1 MEKLYT
7 CNKPGCN
14 FKAKHKVKEGAEY
27 LTEYEYKQIF
37 KDGKLVCPENPNNTT
52 CQMRELEPHEYPKP
66 KKEPLNTKLI
76 AAIAAGVLLIGGL
89 VFFFIGGSSDKPQ
102 TDEVAK
108 VDTAAVAPPVAEEPA
123 TPEEPAAPEVKE
135 NPEPVNEAP
144 AKTATNTSSDPK
156 VAGGSAPKGTQSL
169 TVGGNSYK
177 GEVLNGKPHGMGTMY
192 YKKSTQISPKDLKKR
207 MAEEGDYLTGEFFEG
222 NVVQGKLFDA
232 DNNVKEVIMIGR

>member
-14 FKAKHKVKEGAEY
+14 FRAKHKVKEGVEY

-52 CQMRELEPHEYPKP
+52 CQMRELEPHDYPKP

-76 AAIAAGVLLIGGL
+76 AAIAAGLLLIGGL
-89 VFFFIGGSSDKPQ
+89 VFFLVGGSSDTPE
-102 TDEVAK
+102 TAEVPKA
-108 VDTAAVAPPVAEEPA
+108 DTSAVATSVTEEPVPPA
-123 TPEEPAAPEVKE
+123 EPDVKE
-135 NPEPVNEAP
+135 NPEPVNETP
-144 AKTATNTSSDPK
+144 AKTATNSGSETK
-156 VAGGSAPKGTQSL
+156 VSGGSAPKGTQSL